1 MSSQYKNITFQ
12 QKIMLQK
19 CFITYTTDI
28 MKAAG
33 CFVQKRQVRQSE
45 MWHNLQGT
53 QQNVPA
59 NFLINCTKRTRDYY
73 CCFFKAKGCHTKYW
87 ISFVYYCLPLLVV
100 YFNTECLI
108 SLLLKASLHVPD
120 FCTVL
125 YKHNI
130 FLHETDQIHLII
142 TGGGAETWK
151 GNITRLSFNVFMVTM
166 KNQQPFRG
174 K

>member
-1 MSSQYKNITFQ
+1 
-12 QKIMLQK
+12 MLQK

>member
-1 MSSQYKNITFQ
+1 MYSTVQKYIFHTNFVNVYFMASAMSSQYKNITFQ

-73 CCFFKAKGCHTKYW
+73 CCFFKAKGCHTKY
-87 ISFVYYCLPLLVV
+87 
-100 YFNTECLI
+100 
-108 SLLLKASLHVPD
+108 
-120 FCTVL
+120 
-125 YKHNI
+125 
-130 FLHETDQIHLII
+130 
-142 TGGGAETWK
+142 
-151 GNITRLSFNVFMVTM
+151 
-166 KNQQPFRG
+166 
-174 K
+174 